1 MCGASSRYYEESTM
15 TTTIYGTGDDYTTLV
30 SNRDVENVT
39 KLAGHVK
46 RRTTSSPSR
55 NDVDVVIVGHKKND
69 EPRYVDWRYVNYVLR
84 SDCVRATY
92 QTRDTDGN
100 VLNEK
105 KKKIERIE
113 RRSTPHT
120 ALVTAPTSEPGTR
133 AQWNNVHTRSLTP
146 KQNV

>member
-1 MCGASSRYYEESTM
+1 MCGASGRYYEESTT

-69 EPRYVDWRYVNYVLR
+69 EPRYVD
-84 SDCVRATY
+84 
-92 QTRDTDGN
+92 
-100 VLNEK
+100 
-105 KKKIERIE
+105 
-113 RRSTPHT
+113 
-120 ALVTAPTSEPGTR
+120 
-133 AQWNNVHTRSLTP
+133 
-146 KQNV
+146 